1 MGNKIDDLYNL
12 DGKNGKVTINHE
24 WYGDQV
30 IRGTFHIINDGER
43 VGIKIGNH
51 ELFLWN
57 YEVLDIKANKNFALI
72 KGEFMR
78 IKIEV

>member
-1 MGNKIDDLYNL
+1 MVGVKI
-12 DGKNGKVTINHE
+12 E
-24 WYGDQV
+24 
-30 IRGTFHIINDGER
+30 
-43 VGIKIGNH
+43 NH

-57 YEVLDIKANKNFALI
+57 YEVLDIKANKNFALV

>member
-30 IRGTFHIINDGER
+30 IRGTFHIINDRER
-43 VGIKIGNH
+43 VGVKIGNH
-51 ELFLWN
+51 ELFLWD